1 MGTEENKRLIRSFYE
16 AGNRGDM
23 DTCLA
28 LMDDEVS
35 WTNIGTTKYSGTF
48 EGKQALL
55 GDLLGPVFGQF
66 EGGLA
71 STIDN
76 VVAEGE
82 WVVVQSRGEAR
93 TTAGRPYN
101 NTYCHVF
108 QLREGKIVTV
118 TEYFDT
124 QLTAHTLD

>member
-1 MGTEENKRLIRSFYE
+1 MGTEENKRLIHSFFE

-28 LMDDEVS
+28 LMADEVT

-48 EGKQALL
+48 EGKQTLVEN
-55 GDLLGPVFGQF
+55 LLGPVFGQF
-66 EGGLA
+66 EDGLT

-76 VVAEGE
+76 VVAEDD
-82 WVVVQSRGEAR
+82 WLVVQSRGEAR

-108 QLREGKIVTV
+108 RLRDGKIVSV

-124 QLTAHTLD
+124 QLTAYTLD

>member
-1 MGTEENKRLIRSFYE
+1 MGTQEDKRLIRSFYE
-16 AGNRGDM
+16 AGNRGDL
-23 DTCLA
+23 DACLA
-28 LMDDEVS
+28 LMAEEVT

-48 EGKQALL
+48 EGKPALVE
-55 GDLLGPVFGQF
+55 GLLGPVFGQF
-66 EGGLA
+66 EGGLT

-76 VVAEGE
+76 VVAEGD

-93 TTAGRPYN
+93 TKAGRPYN

-108 QLREGKIVTV
+108 RLRGGKIVSV